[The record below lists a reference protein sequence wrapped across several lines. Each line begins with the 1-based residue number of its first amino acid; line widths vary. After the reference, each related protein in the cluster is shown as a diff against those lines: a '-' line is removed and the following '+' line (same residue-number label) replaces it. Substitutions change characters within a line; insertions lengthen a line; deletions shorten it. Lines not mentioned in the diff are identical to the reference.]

1 MGRRA
6 NSLRS
11 YIEGSETDTPASF
24 LTLSVLPDE
33 ELFVCIF
40 YFYYFCLIG
49 NTSLPA
55 AACNEFL
62 WYLIKRYKKESR
74 SFVWRLGNDFLKGI
88 IDGFY
93 HKFTE

>member
-40 YFYYFCLIG
+40 YFKGELYVSANY
-49 NTSLPA
+49 
-55 AACNEFL
+55 
-62 WYLIKRYKKESR
+62 R
-74 SFVWRLGNDFLKGI
+74 SEL
-88 IDGFY
+88 
-93 HKFTE
+93 